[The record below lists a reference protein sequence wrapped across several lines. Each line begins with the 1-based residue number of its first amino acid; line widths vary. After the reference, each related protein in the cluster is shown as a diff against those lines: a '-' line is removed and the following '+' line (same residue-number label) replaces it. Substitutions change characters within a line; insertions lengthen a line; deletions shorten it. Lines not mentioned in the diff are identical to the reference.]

1 MLRVP
6 CELRVAR
13 GSLSASGTAQRSGFT
28 LLELL
33 ITLSVM
39 AAVAAMALP
48 AMRGPLDKS
57 RLRGAAREVQAAL
70 AKSRAMAIREGRE
83 VEFLYETDGGHYR
96 IQRVDAVDQSFI
108 NVTVMGDAA
117 DAGSAAPSG
126 LSAGNRPA
134 QQLDPSSSMS
144 AAADAGG
151 GLTPVGMSAA
161 NRGDLEYSGRVLL
174 REGTLPPGI
183 RFRQMDMQGA
193 DSPLTGSNQ
202 SAALKWSTAI
212 RFLPS
217 GRTQQASLRL
227 VGDRE
232 FVVDVQLRGLTG
244 TASYSAPFRVELM
257 HAVDSGVGVLQ

>member
-1 MLRVP
+1 MLRTQG
-6 CELRVAR
+6 ELTVAG
-13 GSLSASGTAQRSGFT
+13 GSVSATGSVQRSGFT

-83 VEFLYETDGGHYR
+83 VEFLYEMDGDHYR
-96 IQRVDAVDQSFI
+96 IQRIDAVDQSFM

-117 DAGSAAPSG
+117 DAGNATPSG

-134 QQLDPSSSMS
+134 QQLDPSSSMP
-144 AAADAGG
+144 AAADAVG

-161 NRGDLEYSGRVLL
+161 NNGESDFPGRVLL
-174 REGTLPPGI
+174 KAGTLPSGV
-183 RFRQMDMQGA
+183 RFGRTDVQGEGG
-193 DSPLTGSNQ
+193 PLTESNQ
-202 SAALKWSTAI
+202 SAALQWSTAI
-212 RFLPS
+212 RFLPN
-217 GRTQQASLRL
+217 GRTQQTALRL

-244 TASYSAPFRVELM
+244 TASYSAPFRVEREN
-257 HAVDSGVGVLQ
+257 AVDSGVEVLQ